1 MRYVLEMV
9 RKKTIDDAYRIYVS
23 DTLYFMAQGQAPN
36 MRWREFIEQTKPMQE
51 DDRDPEEIKQS
62 MKDKLSRL
70 AVMN

>member
-9 RKKTIDDAYRIYVS
+9 KKKAVDDAYRIYVT

-36 MRWREFIEQTKPMQE
+36 MRWREFIAQTQPMKE

-70 AVMN
+70 AVN